1 MAGSHEVIGSTPIYS
16 TRRKRLIGR
25 FFFVD
30 ISLKTN
36 NINTITSWAN
46 IETITDK
53 NTSVKSFFTTFFVGN
68 SSVIKK
74 GNIMFY

>member
-36 NINTITSWAN
+36 NINTITGWAN

-53 NTSVKSFFTTFFVGN
+53 NTSVKSFFIKFFVGY